1 MRHWW
6 KSIWVLAVLTSG
18 AEVQAQ
24 GWGGLL
30 DRVGDRFSKTIEDR
44 LSETSGKTVGKV
56 FDGVDGTVDCVA
68 GDAKCQG
75 RADDDR
81 LATTR
86 CVATD
91 VGCLKEAQARGA
103 AVAIVEEEQLDTLR
117 CSSSDTRC
125 LKRAKKLGK
134 TVQITD

>member
-6 KSIWVLAVLTSG
+6 KGIWVLAVLTSG

-30 DRVGDRFSKTIEDR
+30 DRVGDHFSKTIEDR
-44 LSETSGKTVGKV
+44 LSETSGKAVGKV
-56 FDGVDGTVDCVA
+56 FDRMDDTVDCVA
-68 GDAKCQG
+68 GDAKCRR
-75 RADDDR
+75 RAEEGQ
-81 LATTR
+81 LATAR

-91 VGCLKEAQARGA
+91 IGCLKEAQARGA
-103 AVAIVEEEQLDTLR
+103 AVAIVEEEQLDTVR

-125 LKRAKKLGK
+125 LKRASKLGK
-134 TVQITD
+134 KVEITD